1 MMVQLIHCNLL
12 EVCWFSG
19 EPFVKLLHFVYTHS
33 KTLAEVRS
41 HQQHQRWVSNQVHV
55 ASGRHNR
62 QTFFWC
68 LVPVKLSPRC
78 QAEKMHMSGPW
89 PPLPVLEKCWLK
101 ACWNTLQQHHP
112 FPTHVCRLD
121 LSIQH
126 HPEAPQFD
134 MHDTH
139 DMHHIEKLSTTLAFG
154 RCGHI
159 RLFPLCLLSC
169 QEKFKHLANK
179 VELHIHSSK
188 EIEFLNLPIF
198 ADFGSSKADHLYLSN
213 SCVKSMRNQ
222 HCDIKFRDMPCLLTR
237 TCLTSMDRQ
246 RIHLFQQQKVAQKC
260 GWDRNVSSLLALGW
274 FLWDNFWMAKC
285 KRLFTMSHLD
295 ISCFELVMSIVSF
308 PTACWLNRI
317 RVVVFLVLLCLFTT
331 IALWWIVNQWIV
343 PKFCA

>member
-1 MMVQLIHCNLL
+1 M
-12 EVCWFSG
+12 
-19 EPFVKLLHFVYTHS
+19 YTHS
-33 KTLAEVRS
+33 NTFAEVRS
-41 HQQHQRWVSNQVHV
+41 HQQHQKWVSNQVHV

-62 QTFFWC
+62 QTFCWC

-101 ACWNTLQQHHP
+101 ACWNTLQQHHS
-112 FPTHVCRLD
+112 FPTHFCRLD

-169 QEKFKHLANK
+169 QEQFKHLANK
-179 VELHIHSSK
+179 VELHIHSS
-188 EIEFLNLPIF
+188 IRR
-198 ADFGSSKADHLYLSN
+198 SN
-213 SCVKSMRNQ
+213 FRPSHIRRFWQFKSWSNTCQ
-222 HCDIKFRDMPCLLTR
+222 IHVSNPWGINIGTSMPRLLTR

-246 RIHLFQQQKVAQKC
+246 RIHPARLFQQQKVAQKC

-285 KRLFTMSHLD
+285 LAFYNESFGHQLLWA
-295 ISCFELVMSIVSF
+295 SNVYCFLSVCLLVE
-308 PTACWLNRI
+308 
-317 RVVVFLVLLCLFTT
+317 
-331 IALWWIVNQWIV
+331 
-343 PKFCA
+343 